1 MKTLLKAALGL
12 FVLTLAYLAFWPVAI
27 DPVAWAP
34 APAPA
39 LEGPYAVNDALAGA
53 ERLAVGQGHGP
64 EAITFDP
71 QGRLY
76 TGYKDGRVVRYD
88 AEGRNGVVL
97 ANTGG
102 RPLGLEFAPDGR
114 LIVADAYK
122 GLVQVSEGGVVN
134 VLATEAGGLRFGFA
148 DDLEIS
154 ADGIVYFTDASWKHG
169 YPGVADFLEHRPNG
183 RVIRHELATG
193 RTDVLLENLHFPNGL
208 ALGPGDAYLLVNE
221 QAEYRVLRH
230 DFATGATTPLVE
242 NLPGLPDNITF
253 DEAGRR
259 FWVAFTTPR
268 LPALDDLAPYPF
280 LRKVVARL
288 PEAIQPAP
296 ILHAFVIALDESGR
310 VVANLQHVGPGAYA
324 PVTSAVAQGE
334 WLYLGSF
341 VADGFARI
349 RLPR

>member
-1 MKTLLKAALGL
+1 MKTLMKAVLGL
-12 FVLTLAYLAFWPVAI
+12 MVLGLAYLLAWPVPI
-27 DPVAWAP
+27 DPVAWTPPP
-34 APAPA
+34 APPLAGA
-39 LEGPYAVNDALAGA
+39 YAVNDALAGV
-53 ERLAVGQGHGP
+53 ERLGAGHRGP
-64 EAITFDP
+64 EAIVFDA

-76 TGYKDGRVVRYD
+76 TGLKDGRVMRFD
-88 AEGRNGVVL
+88 ADGRDGVEL

-114 LIVADAYK
+114 LIVADAYR
-122 GLVQVSEGGVVN
+122 GLVHVAEGGVVN
-134 VLATEAGGLRFGFA
+134 VLATEAEGLRFGFA

-154 ADGIVYFTDASWKHG
+154 AAGVVYFTDASWKHG

-183 RVIRHELATG
+183 RVIRHDLATG
-193 RTDVLLENLHFPNGL
+193 RTDVLLGNLYFPNGL
-208 ALGPGDAYLLVNE
+208 VLGPDDAYLLINE
-221 QAEYRVLRH
+221 QAMYRVLRH
-230 DFATGATTPLVE
+230 DLAAGTTTPLIE

-268 LPALDDLAPYPF
+268 VPALDDLAPYPF

-288 PEAIQPAP
+288 PQAVQPAP
-296 ILHAFVIALDESGR
+296 IPHGFVIALDESGR
-310 VVANLQHVGPGAYA
+310 VVANLQDVGPEAYA

-341 VADGFARI
+341 VADGFARV
-349 RLPR
+349 RLPK